1 MRRSSG
7 HADQQQ
13 RRQCPKGRSSCRQLA
28 SLVASRSAA
37 KPLLAGRTLTLA
49 QLVQVIGPCLHHAP
63 AFWQVFSLV
72 IDAAHAR
79 LLVPELTF
87 DRIAAETHLIEQG
100 RGHVYEAVPRHRVLV
115 LFEPGGSRE
124 RGVGKES
131 V

>member
-28 SLVASRSAA
+28 SLVASRIAA

-49 QLVQVIGPCLHHAP
+49 QLVQVIGPLLHHAP
-63 AFWQVFSLV
+63 AFWQVFSHV
-72 IDAAHAR
+72 IDVAPAR

-87 DRIAAETHLIEQG
+87 DSTAAETTPIEHGQG
-100 RGHVYEAVPRHRVLV
+100 QV
-115 LFEPGGSRE
+115 
-124 RGVGKES
+124 
-131 V
+131 

>member
-79 LLVPELTF
+79 LLVPELTSA
-87 DRIAAETHLIEQG
+87 RNPAETHNLEQG
-100 RGHVYEAVPRHRVLV
+100 RGTVTEPVPPHR
-115 LFEPGGSRE
+115 
-124 RGVGKES
+124 
-131 V
+131 